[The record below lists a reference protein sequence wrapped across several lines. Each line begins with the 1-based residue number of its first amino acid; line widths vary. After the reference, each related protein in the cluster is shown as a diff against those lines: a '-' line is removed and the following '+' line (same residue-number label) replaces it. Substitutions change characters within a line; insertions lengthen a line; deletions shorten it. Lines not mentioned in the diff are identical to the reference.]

1 MTLVRPIEESG
12 NDVRIERRAVPTE
25 FEVRSEGNTFNFY
38 GYALKWDARS
48 QNLGGFRERVQ
59 VGATAES
66 IGRDD
71 IRALFN
77 HDPNLILGRNR
88 SNTLRLSEDSE
99 GLHYEVD
106 MPDTTY
112 ARDLATAMERGDV
125 SQSSFGFK
133 TAGPEGDSWA
143 EDDDGFPLRTLQRIA
158 LFDVSPVTY
167 PAYTDSTSG
176 VGSRAL
182 ASLAEKRGISVA
194 RLDSPE
200 AIRAAIRGEDAP
212 ALSKART
219 PSLDLR
225 ARDHDF
231 VTLSLRAKRL

>member
-1 MTLVRPIEESG
+1 MTVRL
-12 NDVRIERRAVPTE
+12 ERRYVPTQ
-25 FEVRSEGNTFNFY
+25 FELRNSGTSFQFY

-48 QNLGGFRERVQ
+48 SNLGGFRERVAL
-59 VGATAES
+59 GATSES

-88 SNTLRLSEDSE
+88 SGTLRLAEDST

-133 TAGPEGDSWA
+133 ISGPEGDSWA
-143 EDDDGFPLRTLQRIA
+143 KDDDDTPLRTLQRVV

-167 PAYTDSTSG
+167 PAYADSTSG
-176 VGSRAL
+176 YR
-182 ASLAEKRGISVA
+182 VA
-194 RLDSPE
+194 
-200 AIRAAIRGEDAP
+200 
-212 ALSKART
+212 
-219 PSLDLR
+219 
-225 ARDHDF
+225 
-231 VTLSLRAKRL
+231 

>member
-1 MTLVRPIEESG
+1 MQL
-12 NDVRIERRAVPTE
+12 ERRAVPTE
-25 FEVRSEGNTFNFY
+25 FEVRSEGSTFGFY
-38 GYALKWDARS
+38 GYALKWGARS
-48 QNLGGFRERVQ
+48 ENLGGFRENVAQ
-59 VGATAES
+59 GATADS

-71 IRALFN
+71 VRALFN

-88 SNTLRLSEDSE
+88 SGTLRLSEDST

-112 ARDLATAMERGDV
+112 ARDLAEAMQRGDV

-133 TAGPEGDSWA
+133 VAGPDGESWS
-143 EDDDGFPLRTLQRIA
+143 EDMDGFPLRTLRSIS

-176 VGSRAL
+176 IGARAL
-182 ASLAEKRGISVA
+182 QLFAEQRGISVA

-200 AIRAAIRGEDAP
+200 AIRAAIRGEDTAP
-212 ALSKART
+212 ALTTEART
-219 PSLDLR
+219 VLPVYELPTDPVAALAALGR
-225 ARDHDF
+225 F
-231 VTLSLRAKRL
+231 

>member
-1 MTLVRPIEESG
+1 MQM
-12 NDVRIERRAVPTE
+12 ERRAVPTE
-25 FEVRSEGNTFNFY
+25 FEVRSEGSSFNFY

-48 QNLGGFRERVQ
+48 QNLGGFRELVAQ
-59 VGATAES
+59 GSTSES

-88 SNTLRLSEDSE
+88 SGTLRLAEDST

-133 TAGPEGDSWA
+133 TAPGGDSWA
-143 EDDDGFPLRTLQRIA
+143 EDADGFPLRTLNSIS

-182 ASLAEKRGISVA
+182 ASLAEMRGISVA

-200 AIRAAIRGEDAP
+200 AIRAAIRGDETP
-212 ALSKART
+212 ALSEARAV
-219 PSLDLR
+219 PLDLYDRDGEALALSIR
-225 ARDHDF
+225 AM
-231 VTLSLRAKRL
+231 RL

>member
-1 MTLVRPIEESG
+1 MQM
-12 NDVRIERRAVPTE
+12 ERRAVPTE
-25 FEVRSEGNTFNFY
+25 FEVRSEGGNFNFY

-48 QNLGGFRERVQ
+48 SNLGGFRERVAE
-59 VGATAES
+59 GATTDS
-66 IGRDD
+66 ITRDD

-88 SNTLRLSEDSE
+88 SGTLRLSEDST
-99 GLHYEVD
+99 GLHYAVD

-125 SQSSFGFK
+125 TQSSFGFK
-133 TAGPEGDSWA
+133 TSGPEGDSWA
-143 EDDDGFPLRTLQRIA
+143 EDEDGFPLRTLQKVA

-176 VGSRAL
+176 VGTRAL
-182 ASLAEKRGISVA
+182 ELLAERRGLSVA

-200 AIRAAIRGEDAP
+200 AIRAAIRGEIEVP
-212 ALSKART
+212 ALTTEART
-219 PSLDLR
+219 HFPRYELPTDPVAAHAALR
-225 ARDHDF
+225 RF
-231 VTLSLRAKRL
+231 

>member
-1 MTLVRPIEESG
+1 MKLIRPTEDKA
-12 NDVRIERRAVPTE
+12 NDFQIERRAVDTE
-25 FEVRSEGNTFNFY
+25 FEVRSEGGKFNFY

-48 QNLGGFRERVQ
+48 QNLGGFRERVAQ
-59 VGATAES
+59 GATADS

-88 SNTLRLSEDSE
+88 SGTLRLSEDSD

-125 SQSSFGFK
+125 SHSSFGFK

-143 EDDDGFPLRTLQRIA
+143 EDDDGFPLRTLQKIA

-167 PAYTDSTSG
+167 PAYADSTSG

-182 ASLAEKRGISVA
+182 QLLAEQRGISLA
-194 RLDSPE
+194 MLDSLE
-200 AIRAAIRGEDAP
+200 AIRAAIRGDVIP
-212 ALSKART
+212 ALSEARAVA
-219 PSLDLR
+219 LDLR
-225 ARDHDF
+225 DRDIEVLALSAR
-231 VTLSLRAKRL
+231 LLRI

>member
-1 MTLVRPIEESG
+1 MQM
-12 NDVRIERRAVPTE
+12 ERRAVPTE
-25 FEVRSEGNTFNFY
+25 FEIRSSGGTFNFY

-48 QNLGGFRERVQ
+48 SNLGGFRERVAE
-59 VGATAES
+59 GATSDS
-66 IGRDD
+66 IERDD

-88 SNTLRLSEDSE
+88 SRTLRMSEDSE

-112 ARDLATAMERGDV
+112 ARDLTAAMERGDV

-133 TAGPEGDSWA
+133 TSGPEGDSWA
-143 EDDDGFPLRTLQRIA
+143 EDEDGFPLRTLQKIA

-182 ASLAEKRGISVA
+182 ELLAETRGLSVA

-200 AIRAAIRGEDAP
+200 AIRAAIRGEVEIP
-212 ALSKART
+212 ALSEART
-219 PSLDLR
+219 LFPRYGLPADPVVALAALR
-225 ARDHDF
+225 RF
-231 VTLSLRAKRL
+231 

>member
-1 MTLVRPIEESG
+1 MQM
-12 NDVRIERRAVPTE
+12 ERRAVPTE
-25 FEVRSEGNTFNFY
+25 FEVRSEGGTFAFY

-48 QNLGGFRERVQ
+48 SNLGGFRERVAQ
-59 VGATAES
+59 GATSES
-66 IGRDD
+66 ITRDD

-88 SNTLRLSEDSE
+88 SNTLRLSEDSS

-133 TAGPEGDSWA
+133 VAGPDGDSWA
-143 EDDDGFPLRTLQRIA
+143 EDEDGFPLRTLQSVA

-167 PAYTDSTSG
+167 PAYSDSTSG

-182 ASLAEKRGISVA
+182 ELLAEKRGLSVA
-194 RLDSPE
+194 RLDSPD
-200 AIRAAIRGEDAP
+200 AIRAAIRGEIDP
-212 ALSKART
+212 PVLRTEART
-219 PSLDLR
+219 PSPRYGLPTDPVAAL
-225 ARDHDF
+225 AA
-231 VTLSLRAKRL
+231 LSPLFLPRY

>member
-1 MTLVRPIEESG
+1 MEL
-12 NDVRIERRAVPTE
+12 ERRAVPTE
-25 FEVRSEGNTFNFY
+25 FEVRSEGSTFAFY
-38 GYALKWDARS
+38 GYALKWGARS
-48 QNLGGFRERVQ
+48 QNLGGFRELVAQ
-59 VGATAES
+59 GATSDS
-66 IGRDD
+66 IQGDD

-88 SNTLRLSEDSE
+88 SGTLRLSEDST

-133 TAGPEGDSWA
+133 TAPGGDSWA
-143 EDDDGFPLRTLQRIA
+143 EDGDGFPLRTLNSIA

-182 ASLAEKRGISVA
+182 QSLAEMRGIPVG
-194 RLDSPE
+194 RLDSPD
-200 AIRAAIRGEDAP
+200 AIRAAIRGEVEDS
-212 ALSKART
+212 ALSEARAIFPRYELPT
-219 PSLDLR
+219 DPV
-225 ARDHDF
+225 AAF
-231 VTLSLRAKRL
+231 AALSGRF

>member
-1 MTLVRPIEESG
+1 MQ
-12 NDVRIERRAVPTE
+12 IERRAVPTE
-25 FEVRSEGNTFNFY
+25 FEVRSEGGAFHFY

-48 QNLGGFRERVQ
+48 SNLGGFRERVAE
-59 VGATAES
+59 GATSES
-66 IGRDD
+66 IRRDD

-88 SNTLRLSEDSE
+88 SGTLRLSEDSA

-112 ARDLATAMERGDV
+112 ARDLNKAMERGDV
-125 SQSSFGFK
+125 TQSSFGFK
-133 TAGPEGDSWA
+133 TSGPDGDTWA
-143 EDDDGFPLRTLQRIA
+143 EDEDGFPLRTLQKVA

-167 PAYTDSTSG
+167 PAYVDSTSG

-182 ASLAEKRGISVA
+182 ELLAERRGLSVA

-200 AIRAAIRGEDAP
+200 AIRAAIRGEAERP
-212 ALSKART
+212 ALTTEART
-219 PSLDLR
+219 VFPRYELPADPAVALAALR
-225 ARDHDF
+225 RF
-231 VTLSLRAKRL
+231 S

>member
-1 MTLVRPIEESG
+1 M
-12 NDVRIERRAVPTE
+12 ERRAVPTE
-25 FEVRSEGNTFNFY
+25 FEVRSEGGSFNFY

-48 QNLGGFRERVQ
+48 QNLGGFRELVAQ
-59 VGATAES
+59 GATSDS

-88 SNTLRLSEDSE
+88 SNTLRLSEDST

-133 TAGPEGDSWA
+133 TAPGGDSWA
-143 EDDDGFPLRTLQRIA
+143 EDADGFPLRTLNSIS

-182 ASLAEKRGISVA
+182 ASLAEQRGIPVG
-194 RLDSPE
+194 RLDSPD
-200 AIRAAIRGEDAP
+200 AIRAAIRGEIELP
-212 ALSKART
+212 ALDEART
-219 PSLDLR
+219 VLPRYDLPTDPVVALAALRRSLFLPR
-225 ARDHDF
+225 N
-231 VTLSLRAKRL
+231 

>member
-1 MTLVRPIEESG
+1 MQM
-12 NDVRIERRAVPTE
+12 ERRAVPTE
-25 FEVRSEGNTFNFY
+25 FEIRSEGGKFNFY

-48 QNLGGFRERVQ
+48 SNLGGFRERVAM
-59 VGATAES
+59 GATSDS

-77 HDPNLILGRNR
+77 HDPNMILGRNR
-88 SNTLRLSEDSE
+88 SGTLRLSEDSE

-133 TAGPEGDSWA
+133 VSGPEGDTWA
-143 EDDDGFPLRTLQRIA
+143 EDEDGFPLRTLQKVA

-182 ASLAEKRGISVA
+182 ASLAEMRGIAVA

-200 AIRAAIRGEDAP
+200 AIRAAIRGDETPTLSEARAVPLDLYDRDGEAL
-212 ALSKART
+212 ALSI
-219 PSLDLR
+219 R
-225 ARDHDF
+225 AM
-231 VTLSLRAKRL
+231 RL

>member
-1 MTLVRPIEESG
+1 M
-12 NDVRIERRAVPTE
+12 
-25 FEVRSEGNTFNFY
+25 
-38 GYALKWDARS
+38 
-48 QNLGGFRERVQ
+48 
-59 VGATAES
+59 GATSDS

-77 HDPNLILGRNR
+77 HDPNLVLGRNR
-88 SNTLRLSEDSE
+88 SGTLRLSEDSE

-106 MPDTTY
+106 MPDTSY
-112 ARDLATAMERGDV
+112 ARDLTEAMQRGDV

-133 TAGPEGDSWA
+133 VAGPDGQDFA
-143 EDDDGFPLRTLQRIA
+143 EDEDGFPLRTLSKIS

-182 ASLAEKRGISVA
+182 ELLAEQRGISVA

-200 AIRAAIRGEDAP
+200 AIRAVIRGDEVTPESRCLPTPVYARY
-212 ALSKART
+212 ALPTDPKAAYAALTSPLESK
-219 PSLDLR
+219 
-225 ARDHDF
+225 
-231 VTLSLRAKRL
+231 

>member
-1 MTLVRPIEESG
+1 M
-12 NDVRIERRAVPTE
+12 PTE
-25 FEVRSEGNTFNFY
+25 FEVRSEGSNFSFY

-48 QNLGGFRERVQ
+48 QNLGGFRERVAQ
-59 VGATAES
+59 GATSES

-88 SNTLRLSEDSE
+88 SNTLRLSEDTD

-112 ARDLATAMERGDV
+112 ARDLAEAMKRGDV

-133 TAGPEGDSWA
+133 TSGPEGDSWA
-143 EDDDGFPLRTLQRIA
+143 EDEDGYPLRTLQKVA

-167 PAYTDSTSG
+167 PAYNDSTSG
-176 VGSRAL
+176 VASRAL
-182 ASLAEKRGISVA
+182 ELLAERRGISVA
-194 RLDSPE
+194 RLDSPD
-200 AIRAAIRGEDAP
+200 AIRAAIRGEVEVP
-212 ALSKART
+212 ALEARSA
-219 PSLDLR
+219 PLDLHS
-225 ARDHDF
+225 RDDEL
-231 VTLSLRAKRL
+231 VALLYRTAALTAS

>member
-1 MTLVRPIEESG
+1 MQM
-12 NDVRIERRAVPTE
+12 ERRAVPTE
-25 FEVRSEGNTFNFY
+25 FEVRSEGGAFNFY

-48 QNLGGFRERVQ
+48 SNLGGFRERVAQ
-59 VGATAES
+59 GATAES
-66 IGRDD
+66 IQRDD

-88 SNTLRLSEDSE
+88 SGTLRLSEDST

-133 TAGPEGDSWA
+133 TSGPEGDSWA
-143 EDDDGFPLRTLQRIA
+143 EDDDGFPLRTLQRVA

-167 PAYTDSTSG
+167 PAYADSTSG

-182 ASLAEKRGISVA
+182 ELLAEKRGLSVA

-200 AIRAAIRGEDAP
+200 AIRAAIRGGSGDP
-212 ALSKART
+212 ALSEART
-219 PSLDLR
+219 LPLDLHI
-225 ARDHDF
+225 RDHEAL
-231 VTLSLRAKRL
+231 TLSLALRAARL

>member
-1 MTLVRPIEESG
+1 ML
-12 NDVRIERRAVPTE
+12 ERRSVPTE
-25 FEVRSEGNTFNFY
+25 FEIRSEGKSFAFY

-48 QNLGGFRERVQ
+48 GNLGGFRERVAL
-59 VGATAES
+59 GATSEAIQS
-66 IGRDD
+66 DD
-71 IRALFN
+71 IRALYN
-77 HDPNLILGRNR
+77 HDPNLVLGRNR
-88 SNTLRLSEDSE
+88 SNTLRLSEDST

-112 ARDLATAMERGDV
+112 ARDLATSMERGDV

-133 TAGPEGDSWA
+133 VRADGDSWT
-143 EDDDGFPLRTLQRIA
+143 EDDDGFPLRTLTRVS

-182 ASLAEKRGISVA
+182 ELLAEKRGIPLA

-200 AIRAAIRGEDAP
+200 AIRAAIRGEVEVP
-212 ALSKART
+212 ALTTEART
-219 PSLDLR
+219 PPLDLHI
-225 ARDHDF
+225 RDHEA
-231 VTLSLRAKRL
+231 VTLALRAARL

>member
-1 MTLVRPIEESG
+1 MQM
-12 NDVRIERRAVPTE
+12 ERRAVPTE
-25 FEVRSEGNTFNFY
+25 FEVRSEGGNFNFY

-48 QNLGGFRERVQ
+48 SNLGGFRERVAE
-59 VGATAES
+59 GATTDS
-66 IGRDD
+66 ITRDD

-88 SNTLRLSEDSE
+88 SGTLRLSEDST
-99 GLHYEVD
+99 GLHYAVD

-125 SQSSFGFK
+125 TQSSFGFK
-133 TAGPEGDSWA
+133 TSGPEGDSWA
-143 EDDDGFPLRTLQRIA
+143 EDEDGFPLRTLQKVA

-176 VGSRAL
+176 VGTRAL
-182 ASLAEKRGISVA
+182 ELLAERRGLSVA

-200 AIRAAIRGEDAP
+200 AIRAAIRGEIEVP
-212 ALSKART
+212 ALTTEART
-219 PSLDLR
+219 HFVRRWVIGGVEQR
-225 ARDHDF
+225 A
-231 VTLSLRAKRL
+231 

>member
-1 MTLVRPIEESG
+1 M
-12 NDVRIERRAVPTE
+12 
-25 FEVRSEGNTFNFY
+25 
-38 GYALKWDARS
+38 
-48 QNLGGFRERVQ
+48 
-59 VGATAES
+59 GATSDS

-77 HDPNLILGRNR
+77 HDPNLVLGRNR
-88 SNTLRLSEDSE
+88 SGTLRLSEDSE

-106 MPDTTY
+106 MPDTSY
-112 ARDLATAMERGDV
+112 ARDLTEAMQRGDV

-133 TAGPEGDSWA
+133 VAGPDGQDFA
-143 EDDDGFPLRTLQRIA
+143 EDEDGFPLRTLSKIS

-182 ASLAEKRGISVA
+182 ELLAEQRGISVA

-200 AIRAAIRGEDAP
+200 AIRAVIRGEDEAKP
-212 ALSKART
+212 EARLFLPVYSLPTDPKAAYAALTSPLESK
-219 PSLDLR
+219 
-225 ARDHDF
+225 
-231 VTLSLRAKRL
+231 

>member
-1 MTLVRPIEESG
+1 MQM
-12 NDVRIERRAVPTE
+12 ERRAVPTE
-25 FEVRSEGNTFNFY
+25 FEVRSEGSTFNFY

-48 QNLGGFRERVQ
+48 QNLGGFRERVAQ
-59 VGATAES
+59 GATTDS
-66 IGRDD
+66 ITRDD

-88 SNTLRLSEDSE
+88 SNTLRLSEDST

-143 EDDDGFPLRTLQRIA
+143 EDEDGFPLRTLQKVA

-167 PAYTDSTSG
+167 PAYTDSVSG

-182 ASLAEKRGISVA
+182 ELLAETRGISVA

-200 AIRAAIRGEDAP
+200 AIRAAIRGEIDVP
-212 ALSKART
+212 ALPETRT
-219 PSLDLR
+219 DFPRYELPTDPVAALAALR
-225 ARDHDF
+225 RF
-231 VTLSLRAKRL
+231 

>member
-1 MTLVRPIEESG
+1 MQM
-12 NDVRIERRAVPTE
+12 ERRAVPTE
-25 FEVRSEGNTFNFY
+25 FEVRSEGSSFNFY

-48 QNLGGFRERVQ
+48 QNLGGFRELVAQ
-59 VGATAES
+59 GSTSES

-88 SNTLRLSEDSE
+88 SNTLRLSEDST

-133 TAGPEGDSWA
+133 TAPGGDSWA
-143 EDDDGFPLRTLQRIA
+143 EDADGFPLRTLNSIS

-182 ASLAEKRGISVA
+182 ASLAEQRGIPVG
-194 RLDSPE
+194 RLDSPD
-200 AIRAAIRGEDAP
+200 AIRAAIRGEVEAP
-212 ALSKART
+212 ALSEART
-219 PSLDLR
+219 VLPRYDLPTDPVAALAALSRSLFLPR
-225 ARDHDF
+225 N
-231 VTLSLRAKRL
+231 

>member
-1 MTLVRPIEESG
+1 MQ
-12 NDVRIERRAVPTE
+12 IERRAVPTE

-38 GYALKWDARS
+38 GYALKWDGRS
-48 QNLGGFRERVQ
+48 QNLGGFRERVAQ
-59 VGATAES
+59 GATTDS
-66 IGRDD
+66 IERDD

-88 SNTLRLSEDSE
+88 SNTLRLSEDST
-99 GLHYEVD
+99 GLHYAVD

-112 ARDLATAMERGDV
+112 ARDLATAMDRGDV
-125 SQSSFGFK
+125 TQSSFGFK

-143 EDDDGFPLRTLQRIA
+143 EDEDGFPLRTLQKIA

-182 ASLAEKRGISVA
+182 ELLAEQRGISVA
-194 RLDSPE
+194 RLNSPE
-200 AIRAAIRGEDAP
+200 AIRAAIRGEVEIP
-212 ALSKART
+212 ALSEART
-219 PSLDLR
+219 ALPRYELPADPVAAFAALT
-225 ARDHDF
+225 AF
-231 VTLSLRAKRL
+231 

>member
-1 MTLVRPIEESG
+1 ML
-12 NDVRIERRAVPTE
+12 ERRAVPTE
-25 FEVRSEGNTFNFY
+25 FEVRSEGKSFAFY

-48 QNLGGFRERVQ
+48 GNLGGFRERVAL
-59 VGATAES
+59 GATTEAIQS
-66 IGRDD
+66 DD
-71 IRALFN
+71 IRALYN
-77 HDPNLILGRNR
+77 HDPNLVLGRNR
-88 SNTLRLSEDSE
+88 SNTLRLSEDST

-112 ARDLATAMERGDV
+112 ARDLATSMERGDV

-133 TAGPEGDSWA
+133 VRSDGDSWA
-143 EDDDGFPLRTLQRIA
+143 EDDDGFPLRTLTRVS

-182 ASLAEKRGISVA
+182 ELLAEKRGISVT

-200 AIRAAIRGEDAP
+200 AIRAAIRGEVEVP
-212 ALSKART
+212 ALSEART
-219 PSLDLR
+219 VFPRYALPTDPVAAR
-225 ARDHDF
+225 AA
-231 VTLSLRAKRL
+231 LSGLF

>member
-1 MTLVRPIEESG
+1 MTL
-12 NDVRIERRAVPTE
+12 ERRAVPTE
-25 FEVRSEGNTFNFY
+25 FEVRSEGGKFNFY

-48 QNLGGFRERVQ
+48 QNLGGFRERVTT
-59 VGATAES
+59 GATSES
-66 IGRDD
+66 LQRDD

-77 HDPNLILGRNR
+77 HDPNLVLGRNR
-88 SNTLRLSEDSE
+88 SGTLRLHEDST

-125 SQSSFGFK
+125 SQSSFGFRVS
-133 TAGPEGDSWA
+133 TDGDNWT

-182 ASLAEKRGISVA
+182 ELLAERRGIPVG
-194 RLDSPE
+194 RLDSPD
-200 AIRAAIRGEDAP
+200 AIRAAIRGEGEVP
-212 ALSKART
+212 ALSEVRT
-219 PSLDLR
+219 ALPRYDLPTDPVAALAALTGR
-225 ARDHDF
+225 F
-231 VTLSLRAKRL
+231 

>member
-1 MTLVRPIEESG
+1 MQM
-12 NDVRIERRAVPTE
+12 ERRAVPTE
-25 FEVRSEGNTFNFY
+25 FEIRSQGGAFNFY

-48 QNLGGFRERVQ
+48 SNLGGFRERVAQ
-59 VGATAES
+59 GATSES

-88 SNTLRLSEDSE
+88 SNTLRMTEDST

-125 SQSSFGFK
+125 SQSSFGFR
-133 TAGPEGDSWA
+133 TSGPEGDSWA
-143 EDDDGFPLRTLQRIA
+143 EDDDGFPLRTLQKVS

-167 PAYTDSTSG
+167 PAYADSTSG

-182 ASLAEKRGISVA
+182 ELLAEKRGLSVA

-200 AIRAAIRGEDAP
+200 AIRAAIRGDSDAP
-212 ALSKART
+212 ALTEART
-219 PSLDLR
+219 LPLDLHI
-225 ARDHDF
+225 RDHEA
-231 VTLSLRAKRL
+231 VTLSLRAARL

>member
-1 MTLVRPIEESG
+1 MQM
-12 NDVRIERRAVPTE
+12 ERRAVPTA

-59 VGATAES
+59 QGATAES

-106 MPDTTY
+106 MPDTSY

-133 TAGPEGDSWA
+133 VSTDGDNWT

-182 ASLAEKRGISVA
+182 ASLAEKRGISVT

-200 AIRAAIRGEDAP
+200 AIRAAIRGDDAP
-212 ALSKART
+212 ALSEART
-219 PSLDLR
+219 PPLDLR
-225 ARDHDF
+225 VRDHEF

>member
-1 MTLVRPIEESG
+1 M
-12 NDVRIERRAVPTE
+12 ERRSVPTE
-25 FEVRSEGNTFNFY
+25 FEVRSEGNAFQFY
-38 GYALKWDARS
+38 GYALKWDTRS
-48 QNLGGFRERVQ
+48 QNLGGFRERVAA
-59 VGATAES
+59 GATADS
-66 IGRDD
+66 IQQDD

-88 SNTLRLSEDSE
+88 SNTLRLSEDST

-133 TAGPEGDSWA
+133 VAGPDGQDFA
-143 EDDDGFPLRTLQRIA
+143 EDSDGFPLRTLNKIS

-182 ASLAEKRGISVA
+182 ELLAEQRGISVS

-200 AIRAAIRGEDAP
+200 AIRAVIRGEDEAESRLYVP
-212 ALSKART
+212 VFALPTDPVAAFAALTS
-219 PSLDLR
+219 PLNS
-225 ARDHDF
+225 
-231 VTLSLRAKRL
+231 